1 MGQLFHNKGIEGVL
15 HAGDLCLPFVH
26 IHVLLNTPSIQMVM
40 AAHISAAPDLQI
52 TNRQQ

>member
-15 HAGDLCLPFVH
+15 HARDLCLPFVH
-26 IHVLLNTPSIQMVM
+26 IHVLLNTSIQMVM
-40 AAHISAAPDLQI
+40 AVPISRAPATQI